1 MAIRLNPIDVFR
13 NMAGSQDNLAGIS
26 QSTIG
31 MGNAGTGQNMQ
42 QSILGSNAPQY
53 QMSTANYPAARSR
66 PSINITVDM
75 VDNGYIISDRETKY
89 IAKDMIELQDYF
101 ISLITTMQ
109 LNAAIKK

>member
-1 MAIRLNPIDVFR
+1 MAIRLNPIDVFSYKTGAQ
-13 NMAGSQDNLAGIS
+13 NNSAGIS

-31 MGNAGTGQNMQ
+31 MGNAGTGQNIPQ
-42 QSILGSNAPQY
+42 GILGPNGPQY
-53 QMSTANYPAARSR
+53 QMSTANYPVPKYK

-75 VDNGYIISDRETKY
+75 VDNGYIISDKETKY
-89 IAKDMIELQDYF
+89 IAKDMIELQDFF